1 MIPRHGRADLGEREM
16 KTRGGWVCALAL
28 VAVSAVAARA
38 GATDVAVV
46 KSSEVAA
53 WRPAI
58 DALRR
63 SAASYAFTEYDLR
76 NDRATADGVLAGLR
90 GKNFIVVAMGPLAA
104 QLVRTNLPDTPLVF
118 SMVQDPA
125 ALGLTPA
132 PNVTGVAFTIPVKN
146 QIAAFRMVNPKGVR
160 IGVIYKDENTGRL
173 VEEAEKAAGL
183 LRVALVAKP
192 ITAERDVP
200 SALRALLT
208 GDSAVDALWIPPDP
222 LLLGDQTR
230 RFLMAEMLKAGRPIY
245 ASSSALVAEGA
256 LVSNAPDFTSIGD
269 QIAEL
274 VNRLASGEHG
284 RIEMLVPRAELVIN
298 KKVAGRLK
306 IELPAEALKA
316 ASKVF

>member
-1 MIPRHGRADLGEREM
+1 M
-16 KTRGGWVCALAL
+16 KIRGAWVCALAL
-28 VAVSAVAARA
+28 AASASAARA
-38 GATDVAVV
+38 HAADVAVV

-63 SAASYAFTEYDLR
+63 AASSHTVTEYDLR

-90 GKNFIVVAMGPLAA
+90 GKSFIVVALGPLAA
-104 QLVRTNLPDTPLVF
+104 QLVHTNLPEAPLVF
-118 SMVQDPA
+118 AMVQEPA
-125 ALGLTPA
+125 KLGLVPG
-132 PNVTGVAFTIPVKN
+132 PGITGVAFTIPVKN

-160 IGVIYKDENTGRL
+160 IGVIYKDDNTGRL

-192 ITAERDVP
+192 IGSEREVP
-200 SALRALLT
+200 PALRALLA
-208 GDSAVDALWIPPDP
+208 GDAAVDALWIPPDP
-222 LLLGDQTR
+222 LLLTDETR
-230 RFLMAEMLKAGRPIY
+230 RFLMAEMLKSGRPVY

-256 LVSNAPDFTSIGD
+256 LVSNAPDVASIGD
-269 QIAEL
+269 QIGEL
-274 VNRLASGEHG
+274 VNRLASGERG
-284 RIEMLVPRAELVIN
+284 RIEMMVPRAELAIN